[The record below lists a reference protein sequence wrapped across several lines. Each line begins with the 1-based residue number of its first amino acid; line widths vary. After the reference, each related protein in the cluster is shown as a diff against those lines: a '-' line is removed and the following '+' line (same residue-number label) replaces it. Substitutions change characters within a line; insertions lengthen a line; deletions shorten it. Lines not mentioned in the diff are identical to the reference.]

1 VITKQDEEMLDI
13 YDLDEYFPKRKV
25 AVLIRKRKYL
35 SPAASGFLKTIK
47 PGIRF
52 TKQSP
57 AASLL
62 LSHGDRQASAAPHTP
77 RAVAVGKLLPHSV
90 TRSIG

>member
-1 VITKQDEEMLDI
+1 MTVKTYVSSGAGGGGAERLLITKQDEEMLDI

-52 TKQSP
+52 TK
-57 AASLL
+57 
-62 LSHGDRQASAAPHTP
+62 
-77 RAVAVGKLLPHSV
+77 
-90 TRSIG
+90 